1 MARPRQGFVYV
12 GIKGNVIALDR
23 KTGEEHWKTEL
34 KGSLG
39 RTSSFVCV
47 FRDPD
52 YVFATVGG
60 EIWCLDPKSGSVVW
74 HNKLKGLGLG
84 LTSIAS
90 DAMPGASGASAA
102 TVEIERQR
110 QAAATHAATA

>member
-12 GIKGNVIALDR
+12 GIKGNVVALDR

-34 KGSLG
+34 KGSMG
-39 RTSSFVCV
+39 RSSSFVCV

-52 YVFATVGG
+52 YVFASVGG
-60 EIWCLDPKSGSVVW
+60 EIWCLDPKSGSILW
-74 HNKLKGLGLG
+74 HNKLRGLGLG

-90 DAMPGASGASAA
+90 DAMPGASGSYASIAE
-102 TVEIERQR
+102 TQRQR
-110 QAAATHAATA
+110 EAAAAAAAT